1 MPAYPPPR
9 ESDGFRMRP
18 NLRTLPAGTELWR
31 CHRTGRP
38 GAGFNPV
45 PADSHFGG
53 SRFDGTVA
61 DPYSFLYAAPEP
73 ATALA
78 EVLLRAMPF
87 DADTGMRLV
96 PYRAVA
102 QRSLTALHTTADLCL
117 VELITEEDLAA
128 VCQDSWLL
136 ETEGPGYAQ
145 TRRWATELRSRV
157 PEAQGLVWQSRRHR
171 PRQALVLFGDR
182 CGEESLKGGS
192 GVTRELD
199 TTDGVTEVNRLFA
212 PLRAAVVP
220 PRPRTEGLVDAAG
233 LHRAVNAVDAV
244 TTANGGGPNGGAPGA
259 RGASRGPGAAEA
271 VGAP

>member
-1 MPAYPPPR
+1 MPAYPPPQD
-9 ESDGFRMRP
+9 SDGFRMRP
-18 NLRTLPAGTELWR
+18 HLRTLPAGTELWR

-53 SRFDGTVA
+53 SRFDGTMA

-78 EVLLRAMPF
+78 EVLLRAMLF
-87 DADTGMRLV
+87 DADTGMRLI

-102 QRSLTALHTTADLCL
+102 QRSLTMLHTAVDLCL
-117 VELITEEDLAA
+117 VELVSEEDLAA

-145 TRRWATELRSRV
+145 TRRWAAELRARV

-171 PRQALVLFGDR
+171 PREALVLFGDR
-182 CGEESLKGGS
+182 CGEGVLKSDPGT
-192 GVTRELD
+192 VHALD
-199 TTDGVTEVNRLFA
+199 TPDGVAEVNRLFA

-220 PRPRTEGLVDAAG
+220 PGPRGEDSVDSVGARFVGAVDEAGRDAAD
-233 LHRAVNAVDAV
+233 RD
-244 TTANGGGPNGGAPGA
+244 GAFRDPGA
-259 RGASRGPGAAEA
+259 SEASGA